1 VSDSRKLVYV
11 SGAPGSGKT
20 SLAVP
25 LAAALGYALL
35 AKDRIKETLHDA
47 FGAPGPDRAWSR
59 RLGGAAMELLWALA
73 ADAPA
78 VVIEANLSQAGFG
91 RLRCRSR
98 AVFVC
103 LFCVLDALPEQCLRK
118 PGSYLN
124 LLAAAIFRIKRLL
137 HKRCAATCLRRRRPG
152 QVRRRQGRLQIT
164 AWVRMTC
171 VSPACRG
178 QGGLLIVCGAM
189 RLVLRGLRWAS
200 DRTSCSSM
208 STTSVSG
215 S

>member
-47 FGAPGPDRAWSR
+47 LGAPEPDRAWSR

-78 VVIEANLSQAGFG
+78 VVIEANFRPRSEPSSVTTPAPLI
-91 RLRCRSR
+91 RC
-98 AVFVC
+98 
-103 LFCVLDALPEQCLRK
+103 
-118 PGSYLN
+118 
-124 LLAAAIFRIKRLL
+124 
-137 HKRCAATCLRRRRPG
+137 T
-152 QVRRRQGRLQIT
+152 
-164 AWVRMTC
+164 W
-171 VSPACRG
+171 
-178 QGGLLIVCGAM
+178 
-189 RLVLRGLRWAS
+189 
-200 DRTSCSSM
+200 
-208 STTSVSG
+208 
-215 S
+215 